1 MKLAPYK
8 SCNCRQC
15 KLTSAAVKRE
25 HKRRA
30 HRKLRHQ
37 ARRALRAGR
46 DEAMPARVSSGY
58 KA

>member
-1 MKLAPYK
+1 MAPYY

-15 KLTSAAVKRE
+15 RHTSSAVKKE

-37 ARRALRAGR
+37 ARKALRTGR
-46 DEAMPARVSSGY
+46 PDAVPVKVSSGY